1 MEFKGI
7 DTDDKLVNHPNH
19 YLSNGLEV
27 IDILKAFTEDLT
39 GIEAIC
45 TGNILKLNRDF
56 ISNINAP
63 VCIAGSINGYDK
75 LDELKNINPWAFTI
89 GSAFFENKFDGTFE
103 EQINHVYEH
112 VKK

>member
-45 TGNILKLNRDF
+45 TGNILKYICRWNKKNGLQDLEKAQWYL
-56 ISNINAP
+56 SYLINL
-63 VCIAGSINGYDK
+63 IK
-75 LDELKNINPWAFTI
+75 EKKDEKM
-89 GSAFFENKFDGTFE
+89 E
-103 EQINHVYEH
+103 
-112 VKK
+112 